1 MAIAGE
7 GVKISQ
13 DNISGFYCPF
23 TVLSLRHILK
33 FNVAAMASQNLLEI
47 ERAIASLSAREKL
60 WLLERI
66 ARQLREPDEAE
77 LSEMANDPEI
87 QAEIAAINQE
97 FALTE
102 MDGLQSA

>member
-1 MAIAGE
+1 VIA
-7 GVKISQ
+7 
-13 DNISGFYCPF
+13 C
-23 TVLSLRHILK
+23 
-33 FNVAAMASQNLLEI
+33 
-47 ERAIASLSAREKL
+47 LSAREKL

-77 LSEMANDPEI
+77 LLEMANDSEI
-87 QAEIAAINQE
+87 QSEITAINQE

>member
-1 MAIAGE
+1 LIVGIE
-7 GVKISQ
+7 YEKQLIPSKYVFVCYVSV
-13 DNISGFYCPF
+13 
-23 TVLSLRHILK
+23 TVYLK
-33 FNVAAMASQNLLEI
+33 NDFAVMSSKNLLEI
-47 ERAIASLSAREKL
+47 ERVIATLSTREKL

-77 LSEMANDPEI
+77 LLDMANDPEI
-87 QAEIAAINQE
+87 QSEITAINQE